1 MPTAPSSVTRAT
13 VLRATVWS
21 VPAVAV
27 VAAASPMLQTYAV
40 LFTAAGQG
48 VARPVA
54 PVADPVQNLTF
65 TISGLGL
72 NDSNGHYGYQDRVGI
87 APTPTGVDLSAG
99 TTGSG
104 TAADPFRMTTPNAE
118 GQATVTLAGP
128 LTSFTLRLDSDRGS
142 AVSSVVVG
150 GMTFQVQIGD

>member
-1 MPTAPSSVTRAT
+1 
-13 VLRATVWS
+13 
-21 VPAVAV
+21 
-27 VAAASPMLQTYAV
+27 MLQTYAV

-65 TISGLGL
+65 TVSGLGL
-72 NDSNGHYGYQDRVGI
+72 NDSNGRYGYQDRVGI
-87 APTPTGVDLSAG
+87 APTPTGVVLSAG

-142 AVSSVVVG
+142 AVPSVVVG